1 MQLKKVF
8 LVGPMGAGKTTIGRL
23 LAQELCLP
31 FKDSDREIE
40 ERTGADIPWIFD
52 VEGEEGFRSRETS
65 ALEALSQQSD
75 MVLATG
81 GGIVMRAENRT
92 VLAARGIVVYLA
104 TSVEQQVL
112 RTSKDRKRPLLLNE
126 DPTAVLQNLLDIR
139 DPLYRE
145 IADYVVETDHRNPKT
160 VAADIAALLSKK

>member
-1 MQLKKVF
+1 
-8 LVGPMGAGKTTIGRL
+8 MGAGKTTIGRL

>member
-92 VLAARGIVVYLA
+92 ILAARGIVVYLA

>member
-160 VAADIAALLSKK
+160 VASDIAALLSKK

>member
-92 VLAARGIVVYLA
+92 ILAARGIVVYLA

-160 VAADIAALLSKK
+160 VASDIAALLSKK